1 MKNFYYLA
9 HRTENG
15 KNYAFTIK
23 TSGCNNLLY
32 VFTQYAGLKTITP
45 CKTKKEAELM
55 AIEWNASY
63 NANGTNLFD

>member
-9 HRTENG
+9 SRTENG
-15 KNYAFTIK
+15 KYYAFVIK
-23 TSGCNNLLY
+23 TSGSDNLLY
-32 VFTQYAGLKTITP
+32 EFSQYAGLKTIIP

-63 NANGTNLFD
+63 MANGTYLFD